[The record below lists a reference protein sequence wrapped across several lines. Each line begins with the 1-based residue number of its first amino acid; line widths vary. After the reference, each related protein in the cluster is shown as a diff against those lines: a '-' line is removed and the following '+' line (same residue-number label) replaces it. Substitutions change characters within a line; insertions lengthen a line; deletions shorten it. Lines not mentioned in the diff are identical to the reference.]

1 MAAIEVENLKVVYRG
16 VILALNGVSLKAQ
29 PGEAIGLLG
38 PNGAGKSTLVRA
50 VAGLLHQYEG
60 RVLDGRISLNGLDIT
75 HASALKVASL
85 GLTPILEGRPVFRYL
100 SVLEN
105 LTAASH
111 KLPRARAKEITDE
124 VFRRFPRIYER
135 RREQAGYLSG
145 GEQQMLLL
153 GMALLTE
160 PRVLVVDEP
169 SLGLAPKLVEEV
181 MRVLGDLR
189 REKGLTLI
197 LVEQNARAAFSLVE
211 RVYVL
216 EQGRVAFEGTAAQA
230 QGDADVMEFYLG
242 AGASGGFSQAKRYRR
257 RKRWV

>member
-1 MAAIEVENLKVVYRG
+1 MASLNVENLKVVYRG
-16 VILALNGVSLKAQ
+16 VILALNGVSLRAE
-29 PGEAIGLLG
+29 PGEAVGLLG

-50 VAGLLHQYEG
+50 IAGLLYQYEG
-60 RVLDGRISLNGLDIT
+60 RVLDGKITLSGQDIT
-75 HASALKVASL
+75 HASALKVAAL

-100 SVLEN
+100 TVLEN
-105 LTAASH
+105 LTAAAH
-111 KLPRARAKEITDE
+111 KLPAARARAITEE
-124 VFRRFPRIYER
+124 VFARFPRIYER

-160 PRVLVVDEP
+160 PKVLVVDEP
-169 SLGLAPKLVEEV
+169 SLGLSPKLVEEV
-181 MRVLGDLR
+181 MRVLGELR
-189 REKGLTLI
+189 RDKGLTLI

-216 EQGRVAFEGTAAQA
+216 EQGRVAFEGSTQAA

-242 AGASGGFSQAKRYRR
+242 AGASGGFAEAKRYRR